1 MKDDLIGKGMIK
13 IEDAIAQSQTGNT
26 VAVDLMDGIE
36 RIGICNLV
44 VRFIAE

>member
-13 IEDAIAQSQTGNT
+13 IEDAIAQSQYGN
-26 VAVDLMDGIE
+26 VVVDVMMGME
-36 RIGICNLV
+36 RMGTCNLN